1 MNSQARTSLGF
12 VLMGL
17 LGVLI
22 GAVVV
27 LFLAP
32 KLWTARQQAAEY
44 NQASAAPLAQ
54 LGGGDFEQ
62 RIVNVV
68 KATEPSIVL
77 IKSTY
82 HGVQNIY
89 NPFANDPFFRQFFG
103 DSGPQQQPFT
113 AKASGSGFI
122 IKRQGNTALVATNA
136 HVIYQADHIQVLLW
150 TGRQVDAQVVGFD
163 NSTDL
168 AVLKISGS
176 NLPPALPLGNSSAL
190 QQGQFVLAIGEPETF
205 QNSVSLGIVSALHRT
220 NITAGGGAG
229 FPTFHYDDMIQIT
242 TPINPGNSGGPLIT
256 TKGQVVGINAV
267 VAAEAQA
274 IGFSIPINAAEPILA
289 DIEQTGH
296 GPHIARPYI
305 GIQMRPLDQQL
316 AQYLGYAGSQGI
328 VVAGVEPGSPA
339 DKAGL
344 QSRDVILEMNH
355 KKVTDPDQIRAAIAK
370 MKVGEKVSFLVW
382 RNGSL
387 QPYDVTLGD
396 RPDQIPQPP
405 QG

>member
-113 AKASGSGFI
+113 ARASGSGFI
-122 IKRQGNTALVATNA
+122 FKREGNTAYVATNA

-150 TGRQVDAQVVGFD
+150 TGRQVDAQVVGAD

-176 NLPPALPLGNSSAL
+176 NLPPALSMGSSSEL
-190 QQGQFVLAIGEPETF
+190 QQGQFVLAMGEPESL

-220 NITAGGGAG
+220 NITASGGPG
-229 FPTFHYDDMIQIT
+229 FPSFHYDDMIQIT

-256 TKGQVVGINAV
+256 TRGQVVGINAV
-267 VAAEAQA
+267 VDPQAQA
-274 IGFSIPINAAEPILA
+274 IGFSIPISAAQPILA
-289 DIEQTGH
+289 EIQQTGH
-296 GPHIARPYI
+296 GIHVAHAYI
-305 GIQMRPLDQQL
+305 GIQMRALDSQL

-328 VVAGVEPGSPA
+328 VVVGVEPGSPA
-339 DKAGL
+339 DKSGL
-344 QSRDVILEMNH
+344 QGRDIIIELNH
-355 KKVTDPDQIRAAIAK
+355 KKVSDPDQVRAAIAK
-370 MKVGEKVSFLVW
+370 LKPGDKISFLVW
-382 RNGSL
+382 RDGSL
-387 QPYDVTLGD
+387 TPYDVTLGD
-396 RPDQIPQPP
+396 RPDVLPSQP